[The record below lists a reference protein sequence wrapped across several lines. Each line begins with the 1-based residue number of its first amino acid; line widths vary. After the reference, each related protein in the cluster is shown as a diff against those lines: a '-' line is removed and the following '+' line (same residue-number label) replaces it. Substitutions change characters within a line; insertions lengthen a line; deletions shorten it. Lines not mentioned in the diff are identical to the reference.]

1 MSVGQAVCRNRVVC
15 IFDQNMCYPEGV
27 SVALLWP
34 SLSLPPISPLTPTHL
49 STLQDLF
56 GTELCKKLREE
67 LNWEGVLVI
76 QSANDGA
83 SDVTQYLAAGA
94 DACLGKGVGAIS
106 TVVVRTLARA
116 YDQRHGE
123 RAQARMAG
131 EQWARSERI
140 QAD

>member
-1 MSVGQAVCRNRVVC
+1 MYLR
-15 IFDQNMCYPEGV
+15 PEHVLSGGRECCF
-27 SVALLWP
+27 ALA
-34 SLSLPPISPLTPTHL
+34 LPLASSDLTSHASPPLFTLTPTP

-67 LNWEGVLVI
+67 LSWEGVLVI